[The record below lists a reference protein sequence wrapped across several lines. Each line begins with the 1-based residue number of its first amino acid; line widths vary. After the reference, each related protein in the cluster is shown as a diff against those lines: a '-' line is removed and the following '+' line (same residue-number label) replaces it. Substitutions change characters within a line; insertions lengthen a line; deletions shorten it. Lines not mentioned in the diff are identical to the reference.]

1 MRALITGGAGFIGA
15 HLARRLLADGL
26 KVDLLDDFSRGRRDE
41 DLSALIDQSD
51 VACIKRDLSQPGSLD
66 DLPNDYGLIFH
77 LAAVVGVANVMK
89 QPFAVLRR
97 NVELLFAVLDFAER
111 QRELQR
117 LVFASTSEVFAGS
130 LEHLDLPIP
139 TPEDAPIALPDLAGE
154 RSTYLLSKLYG
165 EALCCH
171 TELPTTVIRPHNIYG
186 PRMGMSHVIPELL
199 ARASVSQDGSSM
211 TVYSTGHRRAFCYV
225 SDAVELIVRLA
236 SAPEAI
242 GQVFNVGNEAEEISI
257 GALAERIIG
266 IVGRRIAIAPGP
278 NTPGSPVRRCP
289 DMTKTIATTDHLP
302 GVSLEQG
309 LRLTWDWYRREL
321 EQPLEDAKAARL

>member
-15 HLARRLLADGL
+15 HLARRLLADGF

-41 DLSALIDQSD
+41 DLSALIEQSY
-51 VACIKRDLSQPGSLD
+51 VSCIKRDLSQPGSLD

-97 NVELLFAVLDFAER
+97 NVELFFAVLDFAER
-111 QRELQR
+111 QRALER

-130 LEHLDLPIP
+130 LEHLDLPVP
-139 TPEDAPIALPDLAGE
+139 TPEDAPVALPDLAGE

-165 EALCCH
+165 EALCRH
-171 TELPTTVIRPHNIYG
+171 AALPTTVVRPHNIYG

-199 ARASVSQDGSSM
+199 ARASTGQDGGTM
-211 TVYSTGHRRAFCYV
+211 TVYSTEHRRAFCYV

-236 SAPEAI
+236 SAPEAT

-257 GALAERIIG
+257 GALAERIIET
-266 IVGRRIAIAPGP
+266 VGRQISIVPGP
-278 NTPGSPVRRCP
+278 DTPGSPNRRCP
-289 DMTKTIATTDHLP
+289 DMTKTVAATGYLP
-302 GVSLEQG
+302 GVNLDRG

-321 EQPLEDAKAARL
+321 EQPLEEIKAAG